1 MKEKN
6 KDSKILLEDY
16 LLDGEIPFLLKG
28 MGLDS
33 EEEESLN
40 KWKFS
45 LPLFYNENNLTI
57 ENRSQEDSGSKTE
70 AISESKLNPNKIKN
84 AFSIFSNLENQ
95 FNIFI
100 SLISNKINNND
111 YTQFMNIIESEDFKS
126 LLKILEFIPNYNEEY
141 LLYLNTQSQITPKS
155 ITLYSFGLT
164 AILGSEL
171 KIPLNTLNNMLLVTM
186 ISNIFFFIHRLEK
199 IKLIAI
205 KKNNENKRPFIQQKK
220 IERILELLK
229 EVTFPPNI
237 NYLFIYQHVALDGSG
252 ILKLNKNKITV
263 PVNLMYLINF
273 HTWNCHP
280 YSINLHQSFP
290 YRTIEIIKK
299 KDKFFKNVLA
309 TFLTKIGII
318 EPGKVIQLKTP
329 KEILTAVVIHSN
341 GINKPTVKIILKGN
355 KQFDYS
361 KELINLNT
369 KNYEN
374 WEIIIV
380 KDPVKTQ
387 KIQTSFLQ
395 IIANNQF
402 NE

>member
-16 LLDGEIPFLLKG
+16 LLDGEVPFLLKG
-28 MGLDS
+28 MELDS

-40 KWKFS
+40 KWEFS
-45 LPLFYNENNLTI
+45 TPLFYNENNSTI
-57 ENRSQEDSGSKTE
+57 ENRSPEDSESKTK
-70 AISESKLNPNKIKN
+70 AILKSKLNPDKIKN
-84 AFSIFSNLENQ
+84 AFSVFSNLESQ
-95 FNIFI
+95 FNTFI
-100 SLISNKINNND
+100 SLIINKINNND
-111 YTQFMNIIESEDFKS
+111 YVQFMNTIESEDFKS
-126 LLKILEFIPNYNEEY
+126 LLKILEFIPDYNEEY
-141 LLYLNTQSQITPKS
+141 LLYLNTQSQITPES
-155 ITLYSFGLT
+155 ITSYSFGLT
-164 AILGSEL
+164 SILGSEL
-171 KIPLNTLNNMLLVTM
+171 KVPINKLNNMLLVTV

-199 IKLIAI
+199 IKLMTI
-205 KKNNENKRPFIQQKK
+205 KKSNENKKRFIQQKK
-220 IERILELLK
+220 IERILELFK
-229 EVTFPPNI
+229 EVKFPPNI
-237 NYLFIYQHVALDGSG
+237 NYLFIYQHVALDDSG
-252 ILKLNKNKITV
+252 ILKLNKNKITI

-280 YSINLHQSFP
+280 YSINLHQSSP

-329 KEILTAVVIHSN
+329 KGILTAVVIHSN

-361 KELINLNT
+361 KELINLNA
-369 KNYEN
+369 KDYEN

-380 KDPVKTQ
+380 KDPVKME

-395 IIANNQF
+395 IITNNKF

>member
-16 LLDGEIPFLLKG
+16 LLDGEVPFLLKG
-28 MGLDS
+28 MELDS
-33 EEEESLN
+33 EEEESLD

-45 LPLFYNENNLTI
+45 LPLFYNENDLTI
-57 ENRSQEDSGSKTE
+57 ENKSQEDSESKT
-70 AISESKLNPNKIKN
+70 ISESKLNPDKIKN
-84 AFSIFSNLENQ
+84 AFSIFSDLENQ
-95 FNIFI
+95 FNTFI

-141 LLYLNTQSQITPKS
+141 LLYLNTQSKITPES
-155 ITLYSFGLT
+155 MTLYSFGLT
-164 AILGSEL
+164 SILGSEL
-171 KIPLNTLNNMLLVTM
+171 KIPLNKLNNMLLVTM

-205 KKNNENKRPFIQQKK
+205 KKNNESKRRFIQQKK
-220 IERILELLK
+220 IEHILELLK
-229 EVTFPPNI
+229 GVTFPPNI
-237 NYLFIYQHVALDGSG
+237 NYLFIYQHVALDDSG

-263 PVNLMYLINF
+263 PVNLMHLINF

-290 YRTIEIIKK
+290 YQTIEIIKK

-329 KEILTAVVIHSN
+329 NEILTAVVIHSN

-361 KELINLNT
+361 KELINLNI
-369 KNYEN
+369 KDYKN

-387 KIQTSFLQ
+387 KIQTFFLQ
-395 IIANNQF
+395 IIANNKF